1 MFPAMITSED
11 MGRVTLSELTAI
23 DDVTHFVVACS
34 VAGLVFAWIGGT
46 IARVFASDEATPA
59 RQDGSPNPARDAEPR
74 GPSKTDEP
82 ASPPSE
88 RPAGS
93 QD

>member
-1 MFPAMITSED
+1 MA
-11 MGRVTLSELTAI
+11 ELTKV
-23 DDVTHFVVACS
+23 DSDSTFLVAGT
-34 VAGLVFAWIGGT
+34 VAGLVFAWIGGM
-46 IARVFASDEATPA
+46 IARLFASDEPTPA
-59 RQDGSPNPARDAEPR
+59 RQDSPPNPASNAEPR

-93 QD
+93 KD

>member
-1 MFPAMITSED
+1 MFPGMIASED

-23 DDVTHFVVACS
+23 DDLTHFVVACS

-59 RQDGSPNPARDAEPR
+59 RQDGSPNPASGAEPR
-74 GPSKTDEP
+74 VPSKADEP
-82 ASPPSE
+82 ASPPGE